1 MGSNSKVIAI
11 ETQILEYMFQSP
23 QWGVILK
30 TTYITTNDVRKGF
43 SPHNGGVILK
53 GEKANND
60 YGKGF
65 SPHDGDS
72 VLKLCKSL
80 MKAS

>member
-43 SPHNGGVILK
+43 SPHNGG
-53 GEKANND
+53 
-60 YGKGF
+60 
-65 SPHDGDS
+65 
-72 VLKLCKSL
+72 
-80 MKAS
+80 